1 MKDKLL
7 KYSTWLI
14 PIIIVWISY
23 ANTFFSSQFSGV
35 EIFSWQVMFID
46 AIKMLILWTI
56 AYWAIKKVAQNGQK
70 PGLGLYILLVL
81 SLPFVHFMIYAVH
94 KQYMIITIP
103 LNDSIKLL
111 HFIVNILEGLLLSF
125 ICVSFLYFLHY
136 QERWGKAQVK
146 TANLEKE
153 NSKAQLHALQTQVNP
168 HFLFNN
174 LNTLQGLIHEDNYQA
189 QDFLIELSQLYR
201 YLLNKADSEVVSL
214 HDEIEVAQ
222 KFNFLIEQ
230 RYGAHY
236 QCDIKIASEDLH
248 RKYLPPFTLQILLEN
263 VVKHNRIDDDH
274 QVKCVIETKGDWVE
288 VRNNRH
294 PKTSSY
300 ASNKIG
306 LENLRQRYAIL
317 SNQEIKVE
325 EKKGAF
331 IVTVPLLT
339 IETYA

>member
-14 PIIIVWISY
+14 PVLIVWVSY

-35 EIFSWQVMFID
+35 EIFSWEVMMMD
-46 AIKMLILWTI
+46 AIKMLILWGI
-56 AYWAIKKVAQNGQK
+56 AYWVIKKVSKSGKK
-70 PGLGLYILLVL
+70 PGLGLYVLLVL
-81 SLPFVHFMIYAVH
+81 VLPFVHFFIYAAH
-94 KQYMIITIP
+94 KQYMIIMTP
-103 LNDSIKLL
+103 QNDSIRFL
-111 HFIVNILEGLLLSF
+111 HFIVNISEGLLLSF

-136 QERWGKAQVK
+136 QERWSKAQVK
-146 TANLEKE
+146 AANLEKE

-174 LNTLQGLIHEDNYQA
+174 LNTLQSLIHEENHQA

-214 HDEIEVAQ
+214 EEELEVAQ
-222 KFNFLIEQ
+222 KFNYLIEQ
-230 RYGAHY
+230 RFGSHY
-236 QCDIKIASEDLH
+236 QCDIRVDSKDLNT
-248 RKYLPPFTLQILLEN
+248 KFLPPFTLQILLEN

-274 QVKCVIETKGDWVE
+274 QVLCVIEAKEDWVK

-294 PKTSSY
+294 LKTSSY

-306 LENLRQRYAIL
+306 LENLRQRFEIL
-317 SNQEIKVE
+317 SNQAIKVE
-325 EKKGAF
+325 ETTEEF
-331 IVTVPLLT
+331 IVTIPLLT
-339 IETYA
+339 IENYA